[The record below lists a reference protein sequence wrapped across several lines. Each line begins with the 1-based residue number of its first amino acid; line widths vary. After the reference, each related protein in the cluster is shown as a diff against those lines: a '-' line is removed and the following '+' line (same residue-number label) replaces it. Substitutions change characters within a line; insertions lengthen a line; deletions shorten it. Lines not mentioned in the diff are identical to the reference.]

1 LFLQNPF
8 FLSKNNIAAIE
19 SMEGPLKNLLVID
32 LTRVLVGPYCTM
44 ILSDLGARVIKIEA
58 PETGDDSR
66 KFGPFI
72 ENYSAY
78 FMSLNRGKESIA
90 LNLKNKED
98 KIIFDKILSKADIL
112 VENFKPGTLEKWGYG
127 WNEVSK
133 KYPKLIY
140 ASASGFGQTGPLKE
154 LPAYD
159 MVVQGMGGLMS
170 VTGHPDSE
178 PTRVG
183 TSIGDIT
190 AGLFTAIGIN
200 AALYDRQKSGKGTYI
215 DVSMLDCQI
224 AILENAIAR
233 YLSKNEIPEPM
244 GSRHPSIAPFEAFK
258 TKDSYIIIAAGND
271 KLFAKLCEVLGIP
284 EISNDENFNTNSLR
298 CKNMDSLKKIFENKL
313 KLKATDEWI
322 NQMQEFKIPCGPI
335 YNIKQ
340 AVENPQIEKRNMI
353 VKSYHKII
361 GEFKS
366 AGNPIKMSTYK
377 DENIRGDIPDLDE
390 HREKILKEF
399 I

>member
-1 LFLQNPF
+1 MN
-8 FLSKNNIAAIE
+8 
-19 SMEGPLKNLLVID
+19 GPLKDLLVVD

-58 PETGDDSR
+58 PEIGDDSR
-66 KFGPFI
+66 KFGPFVGD
-72 ENYSAY
+72 YSAY

-90 LNLKNKED
+90 LNLKNDDD
-98 KIIFDKILSKADIL
+98 KKILEKILDKADIL
-112 VENFKPGTLEKWGYG
+112 VENFKPGTLEKWGFG
-127 WNEVSK
+127 WKQLCK
-133 KYPKLIY
+133 KYPRLIY

-170 VTGHPDSE
+170 VTGQPNSE

-200 AALYDRQKSGKGTYI
+200 AALFDREKTGKGMYI
-215 DVSMLDCQI
+215 DVAMLDCQI

-233 YLSKNEIPEPM
+233 YLSKNEIPKPL

-271 KLFAKLCEVLGIP
+271 KLFENLCKALNLDDLITDNKFK
-284 EISNDENFNTNSLR
+284 SNSSR
-298 CKNMDSLKKIFENKL
+298 SQNMDNLKKIFEDKLVNKTTSEWV
-313 KLKATDEWI
+313 KLLESL
-322 NQMQEFKIPCGPI
+322 KIPCGPI
-335 YNIKQ
+335 YNIKE
-340 AVENPQIEKRNMI
+340 AVENPQIEARNMI
-353 VKSYHKII
+353 VKAYHKVI
-361 GEFKS
+361 GDFKL
-366 AGNPIKMSTYK
+366 AGNPIKMSEYK

-399 I
+399 S

>member
-1 LFLQNPF
+1 
-8 FLSKNNIAAIE
+8 
-19 SMEGPLKNLLVID
+19 MDGPLKNLLVVD

-58 PETGDDSR
+58 PEIGDDSR
-66 KFGPFI
+66 GFGPFI
-72 ENYSAY
+72 DDYSAY

-90 LNLKNKED
+90 LNLKNKDD
-98 KIIFDKILSKADIL
+98 KKVFEKILAKADIL
-112 VENFKPGTLEKWGYG
+112 VENFKPGTLEKWGFG

-140 ASASGFGQTGPLKE
+140 ASASGFGQTGPLKG

-170 VTGHPDSE
+170 VTGHPNSE

-200 AALYDRQKSGKGTYI
+200 AALYDRQKTGKGTFI

-258 TKDSYIIIAAGND
+258 TKDSFLIIAAGND
-271 KLFAKLCEVLGIP
+271 KLFKSLCEVLEIP
-284 EISNDENFNTNSLR
+284 NIANDEMYNTNSLR
-298 CKNMDSLKKIFENKL
+298 SQNIDKL
-313 KLKATDEWI
+313 KLIIEDKLQHKNTDEWI
-322 NQMQEFKIPCGPI
+322 KVMENLKIPCGPI
-335 YNIKQ
+335 FNIKQ
-340 AVENPQIEKRNMI
+340 AVENPQIKERNMI
-353 VKSYHKII
+353 VKSFHKKI

-377 DENIRGDIPDLDE
+377 DEKTRGDIPDLDE
-390 HREKILKEF
+390 HRDKILKEF
-399 I
+399 S

>member
-1 LFLQNPF
+1 
-8 FLSKNNIAAIE
+8 
-19 SMEGPLKNLLVID
+19 MDGPLKNLLVLD

-44 ILSDLGARVIKIEA
+44 MLSDLGARVIKVEA
-58 PETGDDSR
+58 PEIGDDSR
-66 KFGPFI
+66 NFGPFI
-72 ENYSAY
+72 EDYSAY

-90 LNLKNKED
+90 LNLKNSDD
-98 KIIFDKILSKADIL
+98 KKIFDKILAKADIL

-127 WNEVSK
+127 WKDVCE

-170 VTGHPDSE
+170 VTGQPNSE

-190 AGLFTAIGIN
+190 AGLFTTIGIN
-200 AALYDRQKSGKGTYI
+200 AALYDREKTGKGTFI

-233 YLSKNEIPEPM
+233 YLSKNEIPKPM

-258 TKDSYIIIAAGND
+258 TKDSHIIIAAGND
-271 KLFAKLCEVLGIP
+271 KLFEKLCNVL
-284 EISNDENFNTNSLR
+284 EISEIFNDEKFNTNSSR
-298 CKNMDSLKKIFENKL
+298 SKNIGELKVIIENKL
-313 KLKATDEWI
+313 SSKITTDWVS
-322 NQMQEFKIPCGPI
+322 QMEKERIPCGPI
-335 YNIKQ
+335 YNIKE
-340 AVENPQIEKRNMI
+340 AVENPQVQSRNMI
-353 VKSYHKII
+353 VKAYHKVI
-361 GEFKS
+361 GDFKL
-366 AGNPIKMSTYK
+366 AGNPIKMSSYK
-377 DENIRGDIPDLDE
+377 DETTRGDIPDLDE

-399 I
+399 S

>member
-1 LFLQNPF
+1 MPKSTKKLHMN
-8 FLSKNNIAAIE
+8 
-19 SMEGPLKNLLVID
+19 GPLKDLLVVD

-58 PETGDDSR
+58 PEIGDDSR
-66 KFGPFI
+66 KFGPFVKD
-72 ENYSAY
+72 YSAY

-90 LNLKNKED
+90 LNLKNED
-98 KIIFDKILSKADIL
+98 DKKIFEKILAKADIL
-112 VENFKPGTLEKWGYG
+112 VENFKPGTLEKWGFG
-127 WNEVSK
+127 WKQVSK

-170 VTGHPDSE
+170 VTGQPNSE

-200 AALYDRQKSGKGTYI
+200 AALYDRQKTGKGMYI

-233 YLSKNEIPEPM
+233 YLSKNEIPKPM

-271 KLFAKLCEVLGIP
+271 KLFENLCNALDLKDLIMDEKYK
-284 EISNDENFNTNSLR
+284 SNSSRSENMNE
-298 CKNMDSLKKIFENKL
+298 LKKILEQKLINK
-313 KLKATDEWI
+313 TTNEWVK
-322 NQMQEFKIPCGPI
+322 NLESLKIPCGPI
-335 YNIKQ
+335 FNIKE
-340 AVENPQIEKRNMI
+340 AVENPQVEARNMI
-353 VKSYHKII
+353 VKAYHKVI
-361 GEFKS
+361 GDFKL
-366 AGNPIKMSTYK
+366 AGNPIKMSTYV
-377 DENIRGDIPDLDE
+377 DEKTRGDIPDLDE
-390 HREKILKEF
+390 HREKIMKEF
-399 I
+399 N

>member
-1 LFLQNPF
+1 MAQRVNITNYQN
-8 FLSKNNIAAIE
+8 NMIN
-19 SMEGPLKNLLVID
+19 GPLKNLLVID

-44 ILSDLGARVIKIEA
+44 MLSDLGARVIKIEA
-58 PETGDDSR
+58 PEIGDDSR

-72 ENYSAY
+72 NDYSAY

-90 LNLKNKED
+90 LNLKKPED
-98 KIIFDKILSKADIL
+98 KKIFESIVSKADIL
-112 VENFKPGTLEKWGYG
+112 VENFKPGTLEKWGLG
-127 WNEVSK
+127 WKELSK

-170 VTGHPDSE
+170 VTGQPNSE

-190 AGLFTAIGIN
+190 AGLFTTIGIN
-200 AALYDRQKSGKGTYI
+200 AALYDREKTGKGMYI

-233 YLSKNEIPEPM
+233 YLSKNEIPKPM

-258 TKDSYIIIAAGND
+258 TKDSHIIIAAGND
-271 KLFAKLCEVLGIP
+271 KLFENLCNFLKIP
-284 EISNDENFNTNSLR
+284 EISKDTKFITNSQR
-298 CKNMDSLKKIFENKL
+298 SENMDELKIILENKL
-313 KLKATDEWI
+313 KEKTTSEWVKG
-322 NQMQEFKIPCGPI
+322 MEELKIPCGPI
-335 YNIKQ
+335 FNIKE
-340 AVENPQIEKRNMI
+340 AVENPQIRERNMI
-353 VKSYHKII
+353 VKSFHKVV
-361 GEFKS
+361 GEFRT
-366 AGNPIKMSTYK
+366 AGNPIKMSSYDDSTT
-377 DENIRGDIPDLDE
+377 RGDIPDLDQ
-390 HREKILKEF
+390 HRDKIIKEF
-399 I
+399 CN

>member
-1 LFLQNPF
+1 
-8 FLSKNNIAAIE
+8 
-19 SMEGPLKNLLVID
+19 MDGPLKNLLVLD

-44 ILSDLGARVIKIEA
+44 MLSDLGARVIKVEA
-58 PETGDDSR
+58 PEVGDDSR
-66 KFGPFI
+66 NFGPFI
-72 ENYSAY
+72 EDYSAY

-90 LNLKNKED
+90 LNLKNSDD
-98 KIIFDKILSKADIL
+98 KKIFDKILAKADIL

-127 WNEVSK
+127 WKDVCE

-170 VTGHPDSE
+170 VTGQPNSE

-190 AGLFTAIGIN
+190 AGLFTTIGIN
-200 AALYDRQKSGKGTYI
+200 AALYDREKTGKGTFI

-233 YLSKNEIPEPM
+233 YLSKNEIPKPM

-258 TKDSYIIIAAGND
+258 TKDSHIIIAAGND
-271 KLFAKLCEVLGIP
+271 KLFEKLCNVL
-284 EISNDENFNTNSLR
+284 EISEIFNDEKFNTNSSR
-298 CKNMDSLKKIFENKL
+298 SKNIGELKVIIENKL
-313 KLKATDEWI
+313 SSKITTDWVS
-322 NQMQEFKIPCGPI
+322 QMEKERIPCGPI
-335 YNIKQ
+335 YNIKE
-340 AVENPQIEKRNMI
+340 AVENPQVQSRNMI
-353 VKSYHKII
+353 VKAYHKVI
-361 GEFKS
+361 GDFKL
-366 AGNPIKMSTYK
+366 AGNPIKMSSYK
-377 DENIRGDIPDLDE
+377 DATTRGDIPDLDE

-399 I
+399 S

>member
-1 LFLQNPF
+1 
-8 FLSKNNIAAIE
+8 
-19 SMEGPLKNLLVID
+19 MDGPLKNLLVLD

-44 ILSDLGARVIKIEA
+44 MLSDLGARVIKVEA
-58 PETGDDSR
+58 PEVGDDSR
-66 KFGPFI
+66 NFGPFV
-72 ENYSAY
+72 EDYSAY

-90 LNLKNKED
+90 LNLKNSDD
-98 KIIFDKILSKADIL
+98 KKIFDKILAKADIL

-127 WNEVSK
+127 WKDVCE

-170 VTGHPDSE
+170 VTGQPNSE

-190 AGLFTAIGIN
+190 AGLFTTIGIN
-200 AALYDRQKSGKGTYI
+200 AALYDREKTGKGTFI

-233 YLSKNEIPEPM
+233 YLSKNEIPKPM

-258 TKDSYIIIAAGND
+258 TKDSHIIIAAGND
-271 KLFAKLCEVLGIP
+271 KLFEKLCNVLKIS
-284 EISNDENFNTNSLR
+284 EIFNDERFNTNSSR
-298 CKNMDSLKKIFENKL
+298 SKNIDELKVIIENKL
-313 KLKATDEWI
+313 SSKITTDWVS
-322 NQMQEFKIPCGPI
+322 QMEKERIPCGPI
-335 YNIKQ
+335 YNIKE
-340 AVENPQIEKRNMI
+340 AVENPQVQSRNMI
-353 VKSYHKII
+353 VKAYHKVI
-361 GEFKS
+361 GDFKL
-366 AGNPIKMSTYK
+366 AGNPIKMSSYK
-377 DENIRGDIPDLDE
+377 DETTRGDIPDLDE

-399 I
+399 S

>member
-1 LFLQNPF
+1 
-8 FLSKNNIAAIE
+8 
-19 SMEGPLKNLLVID
+19 MDGPLKNLLVID

-58 PETGDDSR
+58 PEVGDDSR

-72 ENYSAY
+72 DDYSAY

-90 LNLKNKED
+90 LNLKNSDD
-98 KIIFDKILSKADIL
+98 KKIFDKILSKADIL
-112 VENFKPGTLEKWGYG
+112 VENFKPGTLERWGFG
-127 WNEVSK
+127 WKEVNK

-140 ASASGFGQTGPLKE
+140 ASASGFGQTGPLRE

-170 VTGHPDSE
+170 VTGQPNSE

-190 AGLFTAIGIN
+190 AALFTTIGIN
-200 AALYDRQKSGKGTYI
+200 AALYDREKTGKGMFV

-233 YLSKNEIPEPM
+233 YLSKNEIPKPM

-271 KLFAKLCEVLGIP
+271 KLFKKLCNVLKLEAVNNNP
-284 EISNDENFNTNSLR
+284 KFNINSSR
-298 CKNMDSLKKIFENKL
+298 AQNMDELKKIIEDKL
-313 KLKATDEWI
+313 SAKNTSLWV
-322 NQMQEFKIPCGPI
+322 QEMEKEKIPCGPI
-335 YNIKQ
+335 FNIKE
-340 AVENPQIEKRNMI
+340 AVENPQIESRNMI
-353 VKSYHKII
+353 VKAYHKVI
-361 GEFKS
+361 GDFKL

-377 DENIRGDIPDLDE
+377 DEKTRGDIPDLDE
-390 HREKILKEF
+390 HRKKIINEF
-399 I
+399 VN

>member
-1 LFLQNPF
+1 
-8 FLSKNNIAAIE
+8 
-19 SMEGPLKNLLVID
+19 MDGPLKNLLVVD

-58 PETGDDSR
+58 PEIGDDSR
-66 KFGPFI
+66 KFGPFVKD
-72 ENYSAY
+72 YSAY

-90 LNLKNKED
+90 LNLKNSDD
-98 KIIFDKILSKADIL
+98 KKIFDKILSKADIL
-112 VENFKPGTLEKWGYG
+112 VENFKPGTLKKWGYG
-127 WNEVSK
+127 WEEVSK
-133 KYPKLIY
+133 KFPKLIY

-170 VTGHPDSE
+170 VTGQPNSE

-200 AALYDRQKSGKGTYI
+200 AALYDRQKTGKGMYI

-233 YLSKNEIPEPM
+233 YLSKNEIPKPM

-271 KLFAKLCEVLGIP
+271 KLFEKLCNILEVP
-284 EISNDENFNTNSLR
+284 EIFTDEKFNSNSAR
-298 CKNMDSLKKIFENKL
+298 AKNMDELKKILENKL
-313 KLKATDEWI
+313 LTKSTSEWVSL
-322 NQMQEFKIPCGPI
+322 MERDKIPCGPI
-335 YNIKQ
+335 YNIKD
-340 AVENPQIEKRNMI
+340 AVENPQVEARNMI
-353 VKSYHKII
+353 VKAYHKVI
-361 GEFKS
+361 GDFKL
-366 AGNPIKMSTYK
+366 AGNPIKMSTYEDPDK
-377 DENIRGDIPDLDE
+377 RGDIPDLDE
-390 HREKILKEF
+390 HREKIIKEF
-399 I
+399 VN

>member
-1 LFLQNPF
+1 
-8 FLSKNNIAAIE
+8 
-19 SMEGPLKNLLVID
+19 MDGPLKNLLVVD

-44 ILSDLGARVIKIEA
+44 ILSDLGARIIKVEA
-58 PETGDDSR
+58 PDTGDDSR
-66 KFGPFI
+66 RFGPFVKDQ
-72 ENYSAY
+72 SAY

-90 LNLKNKED
+90 LNLKNED
-98 KIIFDKILSKADIL
+98 DKAIFEKILSKADIL

-127 WNEVSK
+127 WKDVCQ

-140 ASASGFGQTGPLKE
+140 ASASGFGQTGPLKN

-170 VTGHPDSE
+170 VTGQPNSE

-200 AALYDRQKSGKGTYI
+200 AALYDREKTGKGMFI
-215 DVSMLDCQI
+215 DVSMLDSQI

-233 YLSKNEIPEPM
+233 YLSKNEIPGPM

-258 TKDSYIIIAAGND
+258 TKDNYIIIAAGND
-271 KLFAKLCEVLGIP
+271 KLFENLCKYLNINECI
-284 EISNDENFNTNSLR
+284 NDDRFKTNSLR
-298 CKNMDSLKKIFENKL
+298 CENMDHLKKIIEDKL
-313 KLKATDEWI
+313 ILKNTNDWI
-322 NQMQEFKIPCGPI
+322 KDMEELKIPCGPI

-340 AVENPQIEKRNMI
+340 AVENPQVEARNMI

-361 GEFKS
+361 GEFKL
-366 AGNPIKMSTYK
+366 AGNPIKMSSYK
-377 DENIRGDIPDLDE
+377 DENKRGDIPDLDE
-390 HREKILKEF
+390 HRDKILKEF
-399 I
+399 C

>member
-1 LFLQNPF
+1 
-8 FLSKNNIAAIE
+8 
-19 SMEGPLKNLLVID
+19 MDGPLKNLLVVD

-58 PETGDDSR
+58 PEIGDDSR

-72 ENYSAY
+72 KDYSAY

-90 LNLKNKED
+90 LNLKKDED
-98 KIIFDKILSKADIL
+98 KKIFDKILSKADIL

-170 VTGHPDSE
+170 VTGQPNSE

-190 AGLFTAIGIN
+190 AGLFTAIGVN
-200 AALYDRQKSGKGTYI
+200 AALYDRQKTGKGMYI

-233 YLSKNEIPEPM
+233 YLAKNEIPKPM

-258 TKDSYIIIAAGND
+258 TSDSYIIIAAGNN
-271 KLFAKLCEVLGIP
+271 KLFEKLCNIL
-284 EISNDENFNTNSLR
+284 EISEVSSDPKFSDNSSRANNIDEL
-298 CKNMDSLKKIFENKL
+298 KIILEKKLILKKTFEWVKIMEKEKL
-313 KLKATDEWI
+313 
-322 NQMQEFKIPCGPI
+322 PCGPI
-335 YNIKQ
+335 FNIKE
-340 AVENPQIEKRNMI
+340 AVENPQVNARNMI
-353 VKSYHKII
+353 VSAYHKVI
-361 GEFKS
+361 GDFKL

-377 DENIRGDIPDLDE
+377 DEESRGDIPDLDE

-399 I
+399 S

>member
-1 LFLQNPF
+1 
-8 FLSKNNIAAIE
+8 
-19 SMEGPLKNLLVID
+19 MDGPLKNLLVVD

-44 ILSDLGARVIKIEA
+44 ILSDLGARIIKIEA
-58 PETGDDSR
+58 PDTGDDSR
-66 KFGPFI
+66 RFGPFVKDQ
-72 ENYSAY
+72 SAY

-90 LNLKNKED
+90 LNLKNED
-98 KIIFDKILSKADIL
+98 DKAIFEKILSKADIL

-127 WNEVSK
+127 WKDVCQ

-140 ASASGFGQTGPLKE
+140 ASASGFGQTGPLKN

-170 VTGHPDSE
+170 VTGQPNSE

-200 AALYDRQKSGKGTYI
+200 AALYDREKTGKGMFI
-215 DVSMLDCQI
+215 DVSMLDSQI

-233 YLSKNEIPEPM
+233 YLSKNEIPGPM

-258 TKDSYIIIAAGND
+258 TKDNYIIIAAGND
-271 KLFAKLCEVLGIP
+271 KLFENLCKYLNINECI
-284 EISNDENFNTNSLR
+284 NDDRFKTNSMR
-298 CKNMDSLKKIFENKL
+298 CENMDQLKKIIEDKL
-313 KLKATDEWI
+313 ILKNTNDWI
-322 NQMQEFKIPCGPI
+322 KDMEELKIPCGPI

-340 AVENPQIEKRNMI
+340 AVENPQVEARNMI

-361 GEFKS
+361 GEFKL
-366 AGNPIKMSTYK
+366 AGNPIKMSSYK
-377 DENIRGDIPDLDE
+377 DENKRGDIPDLDE
-390 HREKILKEF
+390 HRDKILKEF
-399 I
+399 C

>member
-1 LFLQNPF
+1 
-8 FLSKNNIAAIE
+8 
-19 SMEGPLKNLLVID
+19 MDGPLKNLLVID

-58 PETGDDSR
+58 PEVGDDSR

-72 ENYSAY
+72 DDYSAY

-90 LNLKNKED
+90 LNLKNLDD

-112 VENFKPGTLEKWGYG
+112 VENFKPGTLDRWGFG
-127 WNEVSK
+127 WKEVNK

-140 ASASGFGQTGPLKE
+140 ASASGFGQTGPLRE

-170 VTGHPDSE
+170 VTGQPNSE

-190 AGLFTAIGIN
+190 AALFTTIGIN
-200 AALYDRQKSGKGTYI
+200 AALYDREKTGKGMFV

-233 YLSKNEIPEPM
+233 YLSKNEIPKPM

-271 KLFAKLCEVLGIP
+271 KLFEKLCNVLQLKEAHNNP
-284 EISNDENFNTNSLR
+284 KFNTNSSR
-298 CKNMDSLKKIFENKL
+298 AQNMNELKKIIEEKL
-313 KLKATDEWI
+313 SAKNTSMWVQAMEKE
-322 NQMQEFKIPCGPI
+322 KIPCGPI
-335 YNIKQ
+335 YNIKE
-340 AVENPQIEKRNMI
+340 AVENPQIESRNMI
-353 VKSYHKII
+353 VKAYHKVI
-361 GEFKS
+361 GDFKL

-377 DENIRGDIPDLDE
+377 DEKTRGDIPDLDE
-390 HREKILKEF
+390 HREKIIKEF
-399 I
+399 VN

>member
-1 LFLQNPF
+1 
-8 FLSKNNIAAIE
+8 
-19 SMEGPLKNLLVID
+19 MDGPLKNLIVVD

-44 ILSDLGARVIKIEA
+44 ILSDLGARVIKVEA
-58 PETGDDSR
+58 PENGDDSR
-66 KFGPFI
+66 KFGPFVKD
-72 ENYSAY
+72 YSAY

-90 LNLKNKED
+90 LNLKNED
-98 KIIFDKILSKADIL
+98 DKKIFDKILSKADIL
-112 VENFKPGTLEKWGYG
+112 VENFKPGTLKKWGYG
-127 WNEVSK
+127 WEEVNK

-170 VTGHPDSE
+170 VTGQPNSE

-200 AALYDRQKSGKGTYI
+200 AALYDRQKTGKGMFI

-271 KLFAKLCEVLGIP
+271 KLFEKLCNVLKFP
-284 EISNDENFNTNSLR
+284 EINQDEKFNSNSAR
-298 CKNMDSLKKIFENKL
+298 AKNINELKIILEKKL
-313 KLKATDEWI
+313 STRSTTEWV
-322 NQMQEFKIPCGPI
+322 NVMEKERIPCGPI
-335 YNIKQ
+335 YNIKE
-340 AVENPQIEKRNMI
+340 AVENPQVEARNMI
-353 VKSYHKII
+353 VKAYHKVI
-361 GEFKS
+361 GDFKL
-366 AGNPIKMSTYK
+366 AGNPIKMSTYEDPNK
-377 DENIRGDIPDLDE
+377 RGDIPDLDE

-399 I
+399 N

>member
-1 LFLQNPF
+1 
-8 FLSKNNIAAIE
+8 
-19 SMEGPLKNLLVID
+19 MDGPLKNLLVVD

-44 ILSDLGARVIKIEA
+44 MLSDLGARVIKIEA
-58 PETGDDSR
+58 PDIGDDSR

-72 ENYSAY
+72 KENSAY

-90 LNLKNKED
+90 LNLKNED
-98 KIIFDKILSKADIL
+98 DKKIFLNILKKADIL
-112 VENFKPGTLEKWGYG
+112 VENFKPGTLERWGFG
-127 WNEVSK
+127 WKDICK
-133 KYPKLIY
+133 KFPKLIY

-170 VTGHPDSE
+170 VTGQPNSE

-190 AGLFTAIGIN
+190 AALFTTIGIN
-200 AALYDRQKSGKGTYI
+200 AALYDREKTGKGMFI

-233 YLSKNEIPEPM
+233 YLSKNEIPKPM

-271 KLFAKLCEVLGIP
+271 KLFEKLCNVLSLNELP
-284 EISNDENFNTNSLR
+284 KDKKYKSNLLR
-298 CKNMDSLKKIFENKL
+298 AENMDDLKLLIEEKL
-313 KLKATDEWI
+313 KSLNTKDWI
-322 NQMQEFKIPCGPI
+322 KKMENDKIPCGPI
-335 YNIKQ
+335 FNIKD
-340 AVENPQIEKRNMI
+340 AVENPQVKSRNMI
-353 VKSYHKII
+353 VNTFHKVV
-361 GEFKS
+361 GDFKT
-366 AGNPIKMSTYK
+366 AGNPIKMSSYE
-377 DENIRGDIPDLDE
+377 DPSNRGDIPDLDE
-390 HREKILKEF
+390 HRKKIIEEF
-399 I
+399 CN

>member
-1 LFLQNPF
+1 
-8 FLSKNNIAAIE
+8 
-19 SMEGPLKNLLVID
+19 MEGPLKNLLVVD
-32 LTRVLVGPYCTM
+32 LTRVLVGPFCTM

-66 KFGPFI
+66 KFGPFVKD
-72 ENYSAY
+72 YSTY

-90 LNLKNKED
+90 LNLKNEED
-98 KIIFDKILSKADIL
+98 KKIFEKILSKADVL

-127 WNEVSK
+127 WKEVIK

-170 VTGHPDSE
+170 VTGHPNSE

-200 AALYDRQKSGKGTYI
+200 AALYDRQKTGKGTFI

-224 AILENAIAR
+224 AILENSISR
-233 YLSKNEIPEPM
+233 YLSKKEIPEPM

-271 KLFAKLCEVLGIP
+271 KLFAKLCEVLKIP
-284 EISNDENFNTNSLR
+284 DIANDKKFESNSLR
-298 CKNMDSLKKIFENKL
+298 CENMDLLKNIFEEKL
-313 KLKATDEWI
+313 KFKNTDEWI
-322 NQMQEFKIPCGPI
+322 AEMQKLKIPCGPI
-335 YNIKQ
+335 FNIKQ
-340 AVENPQIEKRNMI
+340 AVENPQIKERNMI

-361 GEFKS
+361 GEFNS
-366 AGNPIKMSTYK
+366 AGNPIKMSNYK
-377 DENIRGDIPDLDE
+377 DNDTRGDIPDLDE
-390 HREKILKEF
+390 HRDKIVKEF
-399 I
+399 S

>member
-1 LFLQNPF
+1 
-8 FLSKNNIAAIE
+8 
-19 SMEGPLKNLLVID
+19 MDGPLKNLLVVD

-44 ILSDLGARVIKIEA
+44 ILSDLGARVIKVEA

-66 KFGPFI
+66 KFGPFV
-72 ENYSAY
+72 EDYSAY

-90 LNLKNKED
+90 LNLKNED
-98 KIIFDKILSKADIL
+98 DKKIFNKILEKADIL

-127 WNEVSK
+127 WKDVCK
-133 KYPKLIY
+133 KFPRLIY

-170 VTGHPDSE
+170 VTGQPNSE

-200 AALYDRQKSGKGTYI
+200 AALYEREKKGKGMYL

-233 YLSKNEIPEPM
+233 YLSKNEIPSPL

-271 KLFAKLCEVLGIP
+271 KLFEKLCDILELKNLAN
-284 EISNDENFNTNSLR
+284 EEKFKTNSSR
-298 CKNMDSLKKIFENKL
+298 SNNMDELKKIIEEKL
-313 KLKATDEWI
+313 KKYNTTEWI
-322 NQMQEFKIPCGPI
+322 RIMEILKIPCGPI
-335 YNIKQ
+335 NNIKQ
-340 AVENPQIEKRNMI
+340 AVENPQIKSRNMI
-353 VKSYHKII
+353 VNTFHKII
-361 GEFKS
+361 GDFKV
-366 AGNPIKMSTYK
+366 AGNPIKMSAYK
-377 DENIRGDIPDLDE
+377 DPNKRGDIPDLDE
-390 HREKILKEF
+390 HRGKIIKEF
-399 I
+399 CND

>member
-1 LFLQNPF
+1 MNLLIRVKS
-8 FLSKNNIAAIE
+8 SKTHEIYNY
-19 SMEGPLKNLLVID
+19 MDGPLKNLLVVD

-58 PETGDDSR
+58 PEIGDDSR
-66 KFGPFI
+66 KFGPFV
-72 ENYSAY
+72 EDYSAY

-90 LNLKNKED
+90 LNLKNSED
-98 KIIFDKILSKADIL
+98 KKIFEKILAKADIL

-127 WNEVSK
+127 WKEVNK
-133 KYPKLIY
+133 RFPKLIY
-140 ASASGFGQTGPLKE
+140 ASASGFGQTGPLKK

-170 VTGHPDSE
+170 VTGQPNSE

-200 AALYDRQKSGKGTYI
+200 AALYDRQKTGKGMYI

-233 YLSKNEIPEPM
+233 YLSKNEIPKPM

-258 TKDSYIIIAAGND
+258 TKDSHIIIAAGND
-271 KLFAKLCEVLGIP
+271 KLFEKLCILLDMK
-284 EISNDENFNTNSLR
+284 EIMNDPKFSNNSSR
-298 CKNMDSLKKIFENKL
+298 AKNMDELKKILEDKL
-313 KLKATDEWI
+313 VNRKTNEWV
-322 NQMQEFKIPCGPI
+322 NDMEKEKIPCGPI
-335 YNIKQ
+335 FNIKE
-340 AVENPQIEKRNMI
+340 AVENPQIESRNMI
-353 VKSYHKII
+353 VKAYHKVI
-361 GEFKS
+361 GDFKL
-366 AGNPIKMSTYK
+366 AGNPIKMSAYK
-377 DENIRGDIPDLDE
+377 DDKTRGDIPDLDE

-399 I
+399 S

>member
-1 LFLQNPF
+1 
-8 FLSKNNIAAIE
+8 
-19 SMEGPLKNLLVID
+19 MDGPLKNLLVVD

-58 PETGDDSR
+58 PEVGDDSR
-66 KFGPFI
+66 KFGPFV

-90 LNLKNKED
+90 LNLKNDED
-98 KIIFDKILSKADIL
+98 KKIFDKILSKADIL
-112 VENFKPGTLEKWGYG
+112 VENFKPGTLDKWGYG
-127 WNEVSK
+127 WKDVSK

-170 VTGHPDSE
+170 VTGHPNSE

-200 AALYDRQKSGKGTYI
+200 AALYDRQKTGKGTFI

-271 KLFAKLCEVLGIP
+271 KLFEKLCNVLNIA
-284 EISNDENFNTNSLR
+284 EISNDERFNTNSLR
-298 CKNMDSLKKIFENKL
+298 CENMDQLKEIFEKQL
-313 KLKATDEWI
+313 KSKTTDEWI
-322 NQMQEFKIPCGPI
+322 KEMELLKIPCGPI
-335 YNIKQ
+335 FNIKQ
-340 AVENPQIEKRNMI
+340 AVENPQIKERNMI

-377 DENIRGDIPDLDE
+377 DTDTRGDIPDLDE
-390 HREKILKEF
+390 HRDKIIKEF
-399 I
+399 SK

>member
-1 LFLQNPF
+1 
-8 FLSKNNIAAIE
+8 
-19 SMEGPLKNLLVID
+19 MDGPLKNLLVVD

-58 PETGDDSR
+58 PEIGDDSR
-66 KFGPFI
+66 GFGPFI
-72 ENYSAY
+72 EDYSAY

-90 LNLKNKED
+90 LNLKNKND
-98 KIIFDKILSKADIL
+98 KEIFEKILAKADIL
-112 VENFKPGTLEKWGYG
+112 VENFKPGTLEKWGFG

-170 VTGHPDSE
+170 VTGHPNSE

-200 AALYDRQKSGKGTYI
+200 AALYDRQKTGKGTFI

-258 TKDSYIIIAAGND
+258 TKDSFLIIAAGND
-271 KLFAKLCEVLGIP
+271 KLFKSLCDVLEIP
-284 EISNDENFNTNSLR
+284 NIANDEMYKTNSLR
-298 CKNMDSLKKIFENKL
+298 SQNIDKL
-313 KLKATDEWI
+313 KLIIEDKLQHKNTDEWI
-322 NQMQEFKIPCGPI
+322 KVMESLKIPCGPI
-335 YNIKQ
+335 FNIKQ
-340 AVENPQIEKRNMI
+340 AVENPQIKERNMI
-353 VKSYHKII
+353 VKSFHKKI

-377 DENIRGDIPDLDE
+377 DEKTRGDIPDLDE
-390 HREKILKEF
+390 HRDKILKEF
-399 I
+399 S

>member
-1 LFLQNPF
+1 MN
-8 FLSKNNIAAIE
+8 
-19 SMEGPLKNLLVID
+19 GPLKDLLVVD

-58 PETGDDSR
+58 PEIGDDSR
-66 KFGPFI
+66 KFGPFVKD
-72 ENYSAY
+72 YSAY

-90 LNLKNKED
+90 LNLKNED
-98 KIIFDKILSKADIL
+98 DKKIFEKILAKADIL
-112 VENFKPGTLEKWGYG
+112 VENFKPGTLEKWGFG
-127 WNEVSK
+127 WKQISK

-170 VTGHPDSE
+170 VTGQPNSE

-200 AALYDRQKSGKGTYI
+200 AALYDRQKTGKGMYI

-233 YLSKNEIPEPM
+233 YLSKNEIPKPM

-271 KLFAKLCEVLGIP
+271 KLFENLCNALDLKDLIMDEKYK
-284 EISNDENFNTNSLR
+284 SNSSRSENMNE
-298 CKNMDSLKKIFENKL
+298 LKKILEQKLINK
-313 KLKATDEWI
+313 TTNEWVK
-322 NQMQEFKIPCGPI
+322 NLESLKIPCGPI
-335 YNIKQ
+335 FNIKE
-340 AVENPQIEKRNMI
+340 AVENPQVEARNMI
-353 VKSYHKII
+353 VKAYHKVI
-361 GEFKS
+361 GDFKL
-366 AGNPIKMSTYK
+366 AGNPIKMSTYE
-377 DENIRGDIPDLDE
+377 DEKTRGDIPDLDE
-390 HREKILKEF
+390 HREKIMKEF
-399 I
+399 N